1 MRNRFTFD
9 CAEWDVANEELIR
22 THSNAGDNS
31 GGEQEKLMAFCL
43 AGALSFNL
51 ASPESTDNTPV
62 FAQLMLDEAFSKS
75 DPQFA
80 QQALQ
85 AFRKFGFQLVIVATV
100 QNATTIQPY
109 IDSVVMVSKTEAT
122 GRNARPVATVATKTI
137 SDFTALR
144 RELKVPEPV

>member
-9 CAEWDVANEELIR
+9 CAEWDISSEELIR

-51 ASPESTDNTPV
+51 ANPESDDNTPV

-75 DPQFA
+75 IRSSP
-80 QQALQ
+80 
-85 AFRKFGFQLVIVATV
+85 
-100 QNATTIQPY
+100 
-109 IDSVVMVSKTEAT
+109 S
-122 GRNARPVATVATKTI
+122 
-137 SDFTALR
+137 R
-144 RELKVPEPV
+144 RCRRSANSASNW